1 MGSQA
6 LVVAEWTRARQPSGK
21 LPRRVLRSDLSSGL
35 NAGREKEGKRS
46 SKTAEAAI
54 RRRFATERLR
64 PPARRLTVQPADLL
78 APQPISLGL
87 AALVVDDLPIYR
99 HAMRRILQPVADRVL
114 VADDGLEALE
124 QLRRS
129 RVGGDPID
137 IVLTDMHMPVMDGLE
152 LISRMRSGGD
162 LTPVVV
168 LTTDPSEELRRTV
181 ERFTNTAVA
190 IKPVDAARLMEM
202 IQQMRS
208 GREPQV

>member
-6 LVVAEWTRARQPSGK
+6 LVVAEWMRARQSSHRP
-21 LPRRVLRSDLSSGL
+21 PRRVLRSDLSSGL
-35 NAGREKEGKRS
+35 NAARERTGPHGGKP
-46 SKTAEAAI
+46 AEAAI
-54 RRRFATERLR
+54 RRRFVSGRLR
-64 PPARRLTVQPADLL
+64 QPPRRLAPKPADLL
-78 APQPISLGL
+78 DSQPMGLGI

-129 RVGGDPID
+129 RSGGAPID

-152 LISRMRSGGD
+152 MISRMRSAGD

-168 LTTDPSEELRRTV
+168 LTTDPSEELRLTV
-181 ERFTNTAVA
+181 ERFSHTAVA
-190 IKPVDAARLMEM
+190 IKPVDAGRLMEM
-202 IQQMRS
+202 ILEMRRGGGPNS
-208 GREPQV
+208 